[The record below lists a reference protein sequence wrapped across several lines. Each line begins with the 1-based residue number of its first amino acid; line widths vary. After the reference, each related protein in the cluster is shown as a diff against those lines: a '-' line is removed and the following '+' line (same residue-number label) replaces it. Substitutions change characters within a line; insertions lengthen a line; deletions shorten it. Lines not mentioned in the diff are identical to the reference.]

1 MNTLHNNSS
10 YLKNFDCFAISF
22 KEFLNWS
29 AYGILRINRS
39 RIHYFN
45 GEEDTFNLIMD
56 SSPDLNVNIEGE
68 YLFVRLI
75 NNYQNYI
82 YQRNSTDFY
91 LKLES
96 VERFFAMDNHAYE
109 ILIGRA
115 NAAKIFLDIDN
126 DLTELA
132 TAWINSNKNILNE
145 FKALRFLSI
154 FGFSEQANE
163 NESISKIK
171 LTFHK
176 SSNNIGQVVNDSKGK
191 MIYGFKYLNAYIKKH
206 YTIDP
211 KHLGSFFNENVQFKS
226 LYDNLTSTD
235 INKNTFLA
243 ISDYEYSFEER
254 DEIQKYINKNF
265 NTNISDFLLMSLYV
279 HYRMLIKDYF
289 ENLAEEIII
298 AFAKDLK
305 KLERMENGDKK
316 VKALAYE
323 VGELLPEVFVN
334 HLYYAKNKNEFLSLN
349 HALLKDAENLLAN
362 IKGATYQ
369 IFSIT
374 ANNQNIKGNQIT
386 NIIMSD
392 KNADFENS
400 QVENTNESNNQE
412 ILSQERV
419 DSLVAQFVRNNP
431 RNRTIDGLISFIKQF
446 QQNYDKENL
455 KEWHHQRFGGSKIN
469 EKFTQKNFW
478 KNLEL
483 LNQCTLIYSKP

>member
-1 MNTLHNNSS
+1 MGL
-10 YLKNFDCFAISF
+10 F
-22 KEFLNWS
+22 K
-29 AYGILRINRS
+29 
-39 RIHYFN
+39 
-45 GEEDTFNLIMD
+45 
-56 SSPDLNVNIEGE
+56 
-68 YLFVRLI
+68 
-75 NNYQNYI
+75 
-82 YQRNSTDFY
+82 
-91 LKLES
+91 
-96 VERFFAMDNHAYE
+96 
-109 ILIGRA
+109 
-115 NAAKIFLDIDN
+115 
-126 DLTELA
+126 
-132 TAWINSNKNILNE
+132 
-145 FKALRFLSI
+145 
-154 FGFSEQANE
+154 
-163 NESISKIK
+163 
-171 LTFHK
+171 
-176 SSNNIGQVVNDSKGK
+176 
-191 MIYGFKYLNAYIKKH
+191 
-206 YTIDP
+206 
-211 KHLGSFFNENVQFKS
+211 LG
-226 LYDNLTSTD
+226 TRP
-235 INKNTFLA
+235 NKNTFLA